1 MKIIYY
7 TLFLVVFVSYSIGS
21 PALSQ
26 EQEREE
32 LLIETT
38 EGERHTF
45 QVELARTASE
55 RAQGLMYRRSLDE
68 NAGMLFIYPRAQ
80 HISMWM
86 KNTFIPLDM
95 IFIDESGNIIRIAER
110 TVPQSTQSIPSG
122 GRARAVLEINAGM
135 SDRLGISEGDRVN
148 HSAFE

>member
-1 MKIIYY
+1 MKIVYY
-7 TLFLVVFVSYSIGS
+7 TLFLIVFICFSGGY
-21 PALSQ
+21 PAISQ
-26 EQEREE
+26 EQETQE
-32 LLIETT
+32 LLIETA
-38 EGERHTF
+38 EGEKHTF

-55 RAQGLMYRRSLDE
+55 RAQGLMYRRSMDE
-68 NAGMLFIYPRAQ
+68 DAGMLFIYPRAQ

-95 IFIDESGNIIRIAER
+95 LFINEDGNIIRIAER
-110 TVPQSTQSIPSG
+110 TVPHSTQSIPSG

-148 HSAFE
+148 HPAFE

>member
-1 MKIIYY
+1 MKKIYY
-7 TLFLVVFVSYSIGS
+7 TLFLIVFISCPVGY
-21 PALSQ
+21 PAVAQ
-26 EQEREE
+26 EQERQE
-32 LLIETT
+32 LLIETAG
-38 EGERHTF
+38 GERHGF
-45 QVELARTASE
+45 QVELARTSSE

-95 IFIDESGNIIRIAER
+95 IFIDESGKIIRIAER
-110 TVPQSTQSIPSG
+110 TIPHSTQSIPSG
-122 GRARAVLEINAGM
+122 GRAKAVLEINAGM

-148 HSAFE
+148 HPAFE